1 MNTGVWIGGNQD
13 PIFLKD
19 LFTTGRIPGPTVSCC
34 NRWRYS
40 NPEVDGLLENAINE
54 VDRETAK
61 QMYIKAWQ
69 IVSNDLPL
77 LPLWYPANMV
87 VSNSRIGNIKM
98 NPSGD
103 WTFIKDITV
112 Q

>member
-1 MNTGVWIGGNQD
+1 M
-13 PIFLKD
+13 
-19 LFTTGRIPGPTVSCC
+19 
-34 NRWRYS
+34 
-40 NPEVDGLLENAINE
+40 LEGAINE
-54 VDRETAK
+54 VDREKAK
-61 QMYIKAWQ
+61 QMYVRAWE
-69 IVSNDLPL
+69 IISNDLPL

-103 WTFIKDITV
+103 WTFIKDLTV